1 METKINWADFPIFLA
16 VIESGSLSGAAR
28 ALHLSQPT
36 VGRRMSALEKD
47 IGAPLL
53 QKTSSGL
60 APTEMGVRVLD
71 HVRHMDREAEA
82 IGRSSAAQDQ
92 VLAGEVTVSATQG
105 IGDHWLPD
113 ALFAFSQQ
121 YPEIR
126 LVADVRSEMANLARR
141 EADIALRWMGP
152 GNQNSL
158 IGRKVITTGFGLY
171 ASEAYLEKNG
181 APKTFADLANHTG
194 VSIQVGDNS
203 LVWPG
208 KLDDITTPPQNV
220 TFRSNSFNAHQTAI
234 VSGYGIGSLA
244 HVQASWS
251 EELVRV
257 LPDFETMQDLWIVAH
272 DDLARNKRIRL
283 VFDYLIE
290 RLREDQTHFLSG
302 KK

>member
-16 VIESGSLSGAAR
+16 VVESGSLSGAAR
-28 ALHLSQPT
+28 SLHLSQPT
-36 VGRRMSALEKD
+36 VGRRMSALEQN

-82 IGRSSAAQDQ
+82 IGRSSAARDQ

-113 ALFAFSQQ
+113 ALFDFNQQ

-126 LVADVRSEMANLARR
+126 LVVDVSSQMANLARR

-171 ASEAYLEKNG
+171 ASEVYLEKNG
-181 APKTFADLANHTG
+181 IPKTFADLANHTG
-194 VSIQVGDNS
+194 VSIQLGDNS

-208 KLDDITTPPQNV
+208 KLDDIAISPKNV
-220 TFRSNSFNAHQTAI
+220 AFRSNSFNAHQTAI
-234 VSGYGIGSLA
+234 AAGYGIGSLA

-251 EELVRV
+251 DELVQV